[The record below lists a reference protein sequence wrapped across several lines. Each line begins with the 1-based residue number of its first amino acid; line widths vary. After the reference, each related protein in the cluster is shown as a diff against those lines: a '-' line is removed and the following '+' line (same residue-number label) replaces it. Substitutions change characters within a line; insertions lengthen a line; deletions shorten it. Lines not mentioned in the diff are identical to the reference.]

1 MRSRRAL
8 FVALLLGLVGFA
20 TVPRILSPLEDRG
33 RGPAASATASTAGE
47 LYAAHFQSARHER
60 MFLASIAFF
69 LAFAVIRTITHLI
82 RAGRGPFHD
91 VVTKGGHIHHLV
103 WGILLLLGV
112 GYLWLI
118 QVGTGSAA
126 GPPWTSQLTALLF
139 GVASALTLDEFALWL
154 TFRDVYWEREGRLS
168 LDAVLLFG
176 SLLSIAMWGGP
187 FLRDLVWLWSRMP

>member
-1 MRSRRAL
+1 VWSRRAL
-8 FVALLLGLVGFA
+8 LIALLLGVIGFA
-20 TVPRILSPLEDRG
+20 IGPRLLSRLDHRPTPAEEGPEG
-33 RGPAASATASTAGE
+33 RTPGQV
-47 LYAAHFQSARHER
+47 YARHFKNARHER

-69 LAFAVIRTITHLI
+69 VTFAVIRAITHSI

-91 VVTKGGHIHHLV
+91 VVTKGGHVHHLV

-118 QVGTGSAA
+118 QVGTGEPAV
-126 GPPWTSQLTALLF
+126 PPWASPLTALLF

-168 LDAVLLFG
+168 IDAVLLFG
-176 SLLSIAMWGGP
+176 SLLSIALWGGP
-187 FLRDLVWLWSRMP
+187 FFRDLARLWGRLV

>member
-1 MRSRRAL
+1 VLSRRAL
-8 FVALLLGLVGFA
+8 LVALLLGLIGFA
-20 TVPRILSPLEDRG
+20 TVPRLLSTLDDRG
-33 RGPAASATASTAGE
+33 PRPAASAAPQTAAE
-47 LYAAHFQSARHER
+47 IYASHFRHARHER
-60 MFLASIAFF
+60 MVLASIAFF
-69 LAFAVIRTITHLI
+69 VAFAVIRTITHLI

-118 QVGTGSAA
+118 QVGTGNAA
-126 GPPWTSQLTALLF
+126 EPRWVSRLTALLF

-168 LDAVLLFG
+168 IDAVLLFG

-187 FLRDLVWLWSRMP
+187 FLRDLVWLWSRGP

>member
-1 MRSRRAL
+1 MLSRRAL
-8 FVALLLGLVGFA
+8 LVALLLGLIGFA
-20 TVPRILSPLEDRG
+20 TVPRLLSTLDDRG
-33 RGPAASATASTAGE
+33 PRPAASAAPRTAAE
-47 LYAAHFQSARHER
+47 LYASHFGHARHER
-60 MFLASIAFF
+60 MVLASIAFF
-69 LAFAVIRTITHLI
+69 VAFAVIRTITHLI

-118 QVGTGSAA
+118 QVGTGGA
-126 GPPWTSQLTALLF
+126 GGPSWVSRLTALLF

-168 LDAVLLFG
+168 IDAVLLFG
-176 SLLSIAMWGGP
+176 ALLSIAMWGGP
-187 FLRDLVWLWSRMP
+187 FLKDLVWLWSLVP